1 MPDCRLHYLQP
12 NLNYSSNHTLKL
24 QKNMKEVYI
33 ISAVR
38 TPIGSFMGSLS
49 SLTATQ
55 LGAAAIKGAL
65 EKAGVDASEVQEVFM
80 GNVLSAGLGQAPA
93 KQAALYAGISNT
105 VPCTTVNKVC
115 ASGIKSISFAAMS
128 IMSGQNDVIIAGGME
143 SMSNV
148 PHYLTKSRFGYK
160 YGNVTTIDG
169 LAYDGLTDAYDQVA
183 MGVSA
188 DATSEKYGFTRE
200 AQDEFAIQSYK
211 RSAAATESGVFKE
224 EIVPVEVPQRK
235 GDPLVIT
242 EDEEYKRVNFEKV
255 SKLRPAFN
263 KEGTATAANA
273 STLNDGASALLIMSK
288 EKAESLGLKPIAKV
302 VSFADASH
310 EPKWFTTAPGKA
322 APKALE
328 LAGLKKEDID
338 YFEVNEAFAAVTMA
352 FNKDMGLSEDKVN
365 VHGGAVSLGHPLGCS
380 GARIATTLL
389 NVLKQKEGK
398 YGMAAICNGGGGA
411 TAMVFEKM

>member
-1 MPDCRLHYLQP
+1 
-12 NLNYSSNHTLKL
+12 
-24 QKNMKEVYI
+24 MKEVYI

-49 SLTATQ
+49 SLSATQ

-93 KQAALYAGISNT
+93 KQAALYAGISNN

-115 ASGIKSISFAAMS
+115 ASGIKTISFAAMS
-128 IMSGQNDVIIAGGME
+128 IMSGQADVIVAGGME

-160 YGNVTTIDG
+160 YGDIKTIDG

-200 AQDEFAIQSYK
+200 AQDAFAIQSYK
-211 RSAAATESGVFKE
+211 RSAAASESGIFKE

-263 KEGTATAANA
+263 KDGTATAANA
-273 STLNDGASALLIMSK
+273 STLNDGASALVIMSK
-288 EKAESLGLKPIAKV
+288 EKAEALGVTPIAKV
-302 VSFADASH
+302 VSFADAAH

-328 LAGLKKEDID
+328 MAGLKTEDID

-352 FNKDMGLSEDKVN
+352 FNKDMGISEDKVN

-380 GARIATTLL
+380 GARITTTLL
-389 NVLKQKEGK
+389 NVLKQKDGK

-411 TAMVFEKM
+411 TAMIFEKM

>member
-1 MPDCRLHYLQP
+1 
-12 NLNYSSNHTLKL
+12 
-24 QKNMKEVYI
+24 MKEVYI

-55 LGAAAIKGAL
+55 LGATAIKGAL

-93 KQAALYAGISNT
+93 KQAALHAGISNT
-105 VPCTTVNKVC
+105 VPCTAVNKVC
-115 ASGIKSISFAAMS
+115 ASGIKAISFAAMS
-128 IMSGQNDVIIAGGME
+128 IMSGQNDVVIAGGME

-160 YGNVTTIDG
+160 YGNVTSIDG
-169 LAYDGLTDAYDQVA
+169 LAFDGLTDAYDHQA
-183 MGVSA
+183 MGFSA
-188 DATSEKYGFTRE
+188 DATAEKYGFTRE

-211 RSAAATESGVFKE
+211 RSAAATESGVLKE

-242 EDEEYKRVNFEKV
+242 EDEEYKRVNFEKI
-255 SKLRPAFN
+255 SKLRPAFQ
-263 KEGTATAANA
+263 KDGTVTAANA
-273 STLNDGASALLIMSK
+273 STLNDGASALVVMSK
-288 EKAESLGLKPIAKV
+288 EKAEALGLKPIAKI
-302 VSFADASH
+302 VSFADAAH
-310 EPKWFTTAPGKA
+310 EPKWFTTAPSKA

-328 LAGLKKEDID
+328 LAGLTKEDID
-338 YFEVNEAFAAVTMA
+338 YYEVNEAFSAVTMA
-352 FNKDMGLSEDKVN
+352 FNKDMELSEDKVN
-365 VHGGAVSLGHPLGCS
+365 VHGGSVSLGHPLGCS
-380 GARIATTLL
+380 GARITTTLL
-389 NVLKQKEGK
+389 NVLQQKGGK

-411 TAMVFEKM
+411 TAMIFEKL

>member
-1 MPDCRLHYLQP
+1 
-12 NLNYSSNHTLKL
+12 
-24 QKNMKEVYI
+24 
-33 ISAVR
+33 
-38 TPIGSFMGSLS
+38 
-49 SLTATQ
+49 
-55 LGAAAIKGAL
+55 
-65 EKAGVDASEVQEVFM
+65 
-80 GNVLSAGLGQAPA
+80 
-93 KQAALYAGISNT
+93 
-105 VPCTTVNKVC
+105 
-115 ASGIKSISFAAMS
+115 
-128 IMSGQNDVIIAGGME
+128 ME

-160 YGNVTTIDG
+160 YGDIKTIDG

-200 AQDEFAIQSYK
+200 AQDAFAIQSYK
-211 RSAAATESGVFKE
+211 RSAAASESGIFKE

-263 KEGTATAANA
+263 KDGTATAANA
-273 STLNDGASALLIMSK
+273 STLNDGASALVIMSK
-288 EKAESLGLKPIAKV
+288 EKAEALGVTPIAKV
-302 VSFADASH
+302 VSFADAAH

-328 LAGLKKEDID
+328 MAGLKTEDID

-352 FNKDMGLSEDKVN
+352 FNKDMGISEDKVN

-380 GARIATTLL
+380 GARITTTLL
-389 NVLKQKEGK
+389 NVLKQKDGK

-411 TAMVFEKM
+411 TAMIFEKM

>member
-1 MPDCRLHYLQP
+1 
-12 NLNYSSNHTLKL
+12 
-24 QKNMKEVYI
+24 MKEVYI

-38 TPIGSFMGSLS
+38 TPIGSFMGNLS
-49 SLTATQ
+49 SLTAPQ
-55 LGAAAIKGAL
+55 LGATAIKGAL

-93 KQAALYAGISNT
+93 KQAALHAGISNT
-105 VPCTTVNKVC
+105 VPCTAVNKVC
-115 ASGIKSISFAAMS
+115 ASGIKAISFAAMS
-128 IMSGQNDVIIAGGME
+128 IMSGQNDVVIAGGME

-169 LAYDGLTDAYDQVA
+169 LAFDGLTDAYDHQA
-183 MGVSA
+183 MGFSA
-188 DATSEKYGFTRE
+188 DATAEKYGFTRE

-211 RSAAATESGVFKE
+211 RSAAATESGAMKA

-242 EDEEYKRVNFEKV
+242 EDEEYKRVNFEKIA
-255 SKLRPAFN
+255 KLRPAFQ
-263 KEGTATAANA
+263 KDGTVTAANA
-273 STLNDGASALLIMSK
+273 STLNDGASALVVMSK
-288 EKAESLGLKPIAKV
+288 EKAEALGLKPIAKI
-302 VSFADASH
+302 VSFADAAH

-328 LAGLKKEDID
+328 LAGLSKEDID
-338 YFEVNEAFAAVTMA
+338 YFEVNEAFSAVTMA
-352 FNKDMGLSEDKVN
+352 FNKDMELSEDKVN
-365 VHGGAVSLGHPLGCS
+365 VHGGSVSLGHPLGCS
-380 GARIATTLL
+380 GARITTTLL
-389 NVLKQKEGK
+389 NVLQQKDGK

-411 TAMVFEKM
+411 TAMIFEKL

>member
-1 MPDCRLHYLQP
+1 
-12 NLNYSSNHTLKL
+12 
-24 QKNMKEVYI
+24 MKEVYI

-49 SLTATQ
+49 SLSATQ

-93 KQAALYAGISNT
+93 KQAALYAGISNN

-115 ASGIKSISFAAMS
+115 ASGIKTISFAAMS
-128 IMSGQNDVIIAGGME
+128 IMSGQADVIVAGGME

-160 YGNVTTIDG
+160 YGDIKTIDG

-200 AQDEFAIQSYK
+200 AQDAFAIQSYK
-211 RSAAATESGVFKE
+211 RSAAASESGIFNE

-263 KEGTATAANA
+263 KDGTATAANA
-273 STLNDGASALLIMSK
+273 STLNDGASALVIMSK
-288 EKAESLGLKPIAKV
+288 EKAEALGVTPIAKV
-302 VSFADASH
+302 VSFADAAH

-328 LAGLKKEDID
+328 MAGLKTEDID

-352 FNKDMGLSEDKVN
+352 FNKDMGISEDKVN

-380 GARIATTLL
+380 GARITTTLL
-389 NVLKQKEGK
+389 NVLKQKDGK

-411 TAMVFEKM
+411 TAMIFEKM

>member
-1 MPDCRLHYLQP
+1 
-12 NLNYSSNHTLKL
+12 
-24 QKNMKEVYI
+24 MKEVYI

-49 SLTATQ
+49 SLSATQ
-55 LGAAAIKGAL
+55 LGATAIKGAL

-93 KQAALYAGISNT
+93 KQAALYAGISNN

-115 ASGIKSISFAAMS
+115 ASGIKTISFAAMS
-128 IMSGQNDVIIAGGME
+128 IMSGQADVIIAGGME

-160 YGNVTTIDG
+160 YGDIKTIDG

-200 AQDEFAIQSYK
+200 AQDTFAIQSYK
-211 RSAAATESGVFKE
+211 RSAAASEGGIFKE

-235 GDPLVIT
+235 GDPLVIS

-263 KEGTATAANA
+263 KDGTATAANA
-273 STLNDGASALLIMSK
+273 STLNDGASALVIMSK
-288 EKAESLGLKPIAKV
+288 EKAEALGVTPIAKI
-302 VSFADASH
+302 VSFADAAH

-328 LAGLKKEDID
+328 MAGLKTEDID

-352 FNKDMGLSEDKVN
+352 FNKDMGISEDKVN
-365 VHGGAVSLGHPLGCS
+365 IHGGAVSLGHPLGCS
-380 GARIATTLL
+380 GARITTTLL
-389 NVLKQKEGK
+389 NVLKQKDGK

-411 TAMVFEKM
+411 TAMIFEKM

>member
-1 MPDCRLHYLQP
+1 
-12 NLNYSSNHTLKL
+12 
-24 QKNMKEVYI
+24 MKEVYI

-49 SLTATQ
+49 SLSATQ
-55 LGAAAIKGAL
+55 LGATAIKGAL

-93 KQAALYAGISNT
+93 KQAALYAGISNN

-115 ASGIKSISFAAMS
+115 ASGIKTISFAAMS
-128 IMSGQNDVIIAGGME
+128 IMSGQADVIIAGGME

-160 YGNVTTIDG
+160 YGDIKTIDG

-200 AQDEFAIQSYK
+200 AQDTFAIQSYK
-211 RSAAATESGVFKE
+211 RSAAASESGIFKE

-235 GDPLVIT
+235 GDPLVIA

-263 KEGTATAANA
+263 KDGTATAANA
-273 STLNDGASALLIMSK
+273 STLNDGASALVIMSK
-288 EKAESLGLKPIAKV
+288 EKAEALGVTPIAKI
-302 VSFADASH
+302 VSFADAAH

-328 LAGLKKEDID
+328 IAGLKTEDID

-352 FNKDMGLSEDKVN
+352 FNKDMGISEDKVN

-380 GARIATTLL
+380 GARITTTLL
-389 NVLKQKEGK
+389 NVLKQKDGK

-411 TAMVFEKM
+411 TAMIFEKM

>member
-1 MPDCRLHYLQP
+1 
-12 NLNYSSNHTLKL
+12 
-24 QKNMKEVYI
+24 MKEVYI

-49 SLTATQ
+49 SLSATQ

-93 KQAALYAGISNT
+93 KQAALYAGIGNN

-115 ASGIKSISFAAMS
+115 ASGIKTISFAAMS
-128 IMSGQNDVIIAGGME
+128 IMSGQADVIIAGGME

-160 YGNVTTIDG
+160 YGDIKTIDG

-200 AQDEFAIQSYK
+200 AQDAFAIQSYK
-211 RSAAATESGVFKE
+211 RSAAASESGIFKE

-263 KEGTATAANA
+263 KDGTATAANA

-288 EKAESLGLKPIAKV
+288 EKAEALGVKPIAKV
-302 VSFADASH
+302 VSFADAAQ

-328 LAGLKKEDID
+328 LAGLKTEDID
-338 YFEVNEAFAAVTMA
+338 YFEVNEAFATVTMA
-352 FNKDMGLSEDKVN
+352 FNKDMGISEDKVN

-380 GARIATTLL
+380 GARITTTLL
-389 NVLKQKEGK
+389 NVLKQKDGK

-411 TAMVFEKM
+411 TAMIFEKM

>member
-1 MPDCRLHYLQP
+1 
-12 NLNYSSNHTLKL
+12 
-24 QKNMKEVYI
+24 MKEVYI

-55 LGAAAIKGAL
+55 LGATAIKGAL

-93 KQAALYAGISNT
+93 KQASLHAGISDS
-105 VPCTTVNKVC
+105 VPCTAVNKVC
-115 ASGIKSISFAAMS
+115 ASGIKAISFAAMS
-128 IMSGQNDVIIAGGME
+128 IMSGQNDVVIAGGME

-160 YGNVTTIDG
+160 YGDVTTIDG
-169 LAYDGLTDAYDQVA
+169 LAFDGLTDAYDHKA
-183 MGVSA
+183 MGFCA
-188 DATSEKYGFTRE
+188 DATAEKYGFTRE

-211 RSAAATESGVFKE
+211 RSAAATESGVLKE

-235 GDPLVIT
+235 GDPLVIS

-255 SKLRPAFN
+255 SKLRPAFQ
-263 KEGTATAANA
+263 KDGTVTAANA
-273 STLNDGASALLIMSK
+273 STLNDGASALVVMSK
-288 EKAESLGLKPIAKV
+288 EKAEELGVTPIAKI
-302 VSFADASH
+302 VSFADAAQ

-328 LAGLKKEDID
+328 MAGLSKEDID
-338 YFEVNEAFAAVTMA
+338 YYEVNEAFSAVTMA

-365 VHGGAVSLGHPLGCS
+365 VHGGSVSLGHPLGCS
-380 GARIATTLL
+380 GARITTTLL
-389 NVLKQKEGK
+389 NVLKQKDGK

-411 TAMVFEKM
+411 TAMIFEKM

>member
-1 MPDCRLHYLQP
+1 
-12 NLNYSSNHTLKL
+12 
-24 QKNMKEVYI
+24 MKEVYI

>member
-1 MPDCRLHYLQP
+1 
-12 NLNYSSNHTLKL
+12 
-24 QKNMKEVYI
+24 
-33 ISAVR
+33 
-38 TPIGSFMGSLS
+38 MGSLS
-49 SLTATQ
+49 SLSATQ

-93 KQAALYAGISNT
+93 KQAALYAGISNN

-115 ASGIKSISFAAMS
+115 ASGIKTISFAAMS
-128 IMSGQNDVIIAGGME
+128 IMSGQADVIVAGGME

-160 YGNVTTIDG
+160 YGDIKTIDG

-200 AQDEFAIQSYK
+200 AQDAFAIQSYK
-211 RSAAATESGVFKE
+211 RSAAASESGIFKE

-263 KEGTATAANA
+263 KDGTATAANA
-273 STLNDGASALLIMSK
+273 STLNDGASALVIMSK
-288 EKAESLGLKPIAKV
+288 EKAEALGVTPIAKV
-302 VSFADASH
+302 VSFADAAH

-328 LAGLKKEDID
+328 MAGLKTEDID

-352 FNKDMGLSEDKVN
+352 FNKDMGISEDKVN

-380 GARIATTLL
+380 GARITTTLL
-389 NVLKQKEGK
+389 NVLKQKDGK

-411 TAMVFEKM
+411 TAMIFEKM

>member
-1 MPDCRLHYLQP
+1 
-12 NLNYSSNHTLKL
+12 
-24 QKNMKEVYI
+24 MKEVYI

-200 AQDEFAIQSYK
+200 AQDAFAIQSYK

-302 VSFADASH
+302 VSFADAAH

-352 FNKDMGLSEDKVN
+352 FNKDMDLSEDKVN

-389 NVLKQKEGK
+389 NVLKQKDGK

>member
-1 MPDCRLHYLQP
+1 
-12 NLNYSSNHTLKL
+12 
-24 QKNMKEVYI
+24 MKEVYI

-55 LGAAAIKGAL
+55 LGATAIKGAL

-115 ASGIKSISFAAMS
+115 ASGIKAISFAAMS
-128 IMSGQNDVIIAGGME
+128 IMTGQNDVIIAGGME

-160 YGNVTTIDG
+160 FGDIKTIDG
-169 LAYDGLTDAYDQVA
+169 LSFDGLTDAYDHVA
-183 MGVSA
+183 MGFSA
-188 DATSEKYGFTRE
+188 DATAEKYGFTRE

-211 RSAAATESGVFKE
+211 RSAAATESGVFKT

-235 GDPLVIT
+235 GEPLVIA
-242 EDEEYKRVNFEKV
+242 EDEEFKRVNFEKV

-263 KEGTATAANA
+263 KDGTVTAANA
-273 STLNDGASALLIMSK
+273 STLNDGASALVVMSK
-288 EKAESLGLKPIAKV
+288 EKAEALGLKPIAKI
-302 VSFADASH
+302 VSFADAAH

-328 LAGLKKEDID
+328 LAGLNKEDID
-338 YFEVNEAFAAVTMA
+338 YYEVNEAFSAVTMA
-352 FNKDMGLSEDKVN
+352 FNKDLELSEDKVN
-365 VHGGAVSLGHPLGCS
+365 VHGGSVSLGHPLGCS
-380 GARIATTLL
+380 GARITTTLL
-389 NVLKQKEGK
+389 NVLQQKDGK

-411 TAMVFEKM
+411 TAMIFEKM

>member
-1 MPDCRLHYLQP
+1 
-12 NLNYSSNHTLKL
+12 
-24 QKNMKEVYI
+24 MKEVYI

-115 ASGIKSISFAAMS
+115 ASGIKAISFAAMS
-128 IMSGQNDVIIAGGME
+128 IMTGQNDVIIAGGME

-160 YGNVTTIDG
+160 FGDIKTIDG
-169 LAYDGLTDAYDQVA
+169 LSFDGLTDAYDHVA
-183 MGVSA
+183 MGFSA
-188 DATSEKYGFTRE
+188 DATAEKYGFTRE

-211 RSAAATESGVFKE
+211 RSAAATESGVFKT

-235 GDPLVIT
+235 GEPLVIA
-242 EDEEYKRVNFEKV
+242 EDEEFKRVNFEKV

-263 KEGTATAANA
+263 KDGTVTAANA
-273 STLNDGASALLIMSK
+273 STLNDGASALVIMSK
-288 EKAESLGLKPIAKV
+288 EKAEALGLKPIAKI
-302 VSFADASH
+302 VSFADAAH

-328 LAGLKKEDID
+328 LAGLNKEDID
-338 YFEVNEAFAAVTMA
+338 YYEVNEAFSAVTMA
-352 FNKDMGLSEDKVN
+352 FNKDLELSEDKVN
-365 VHGGAVSLGHPLGCS
+365 VHGGSVSLGHPLGCS
-380 GARIATTLL
+380 GARITTTLL
-389 NVLKQKEGK
+389 NVLQQKDGK

-411 TAMVFEKM
+411 TAMIFEKM

>member
-1 MPDCRLHYLQP
+1 
-12 NLNYSSNHTLKL
+12 
-24 QKNMKEVYI
+24 MKEVYI

-93 KQAALYAGISNT
+93 KQASLYAGISDN
-105 VPCTTVNKVC
+105 VPCTAVNKVC
-115 ASGIKSISFAAMS
+115 ASGIKAISFAAMS
-128 IMSGQNDVIIAGGME
+128 IMSGQNDVVIAGGME

-160 YGNVTTIDG
+160 YGDIKTIDG
-169 LAYDGLTDAYDQVA
+169 LAFDGLTDAYDHKA
-183 MGVSA
+183 MGFCA
-188 DATSEKYGFTRE
+188 DATAEKYGFTRE

-235 GDPLVIT
+235 GDPLVIS

-255 SKLRPAFN
+255 SKLRPAFQ
-263 KEGTATAANA
+263 KDGTVTAANA
-273 STLNDGASALLIMSK
+273 STLNDGASALVVMSK
-288 EKAESLGLKPIAKV
+288 EKAEELGVTPIAKI
-302 VSFADASH
+302 VSFADAAQ

-328 LAGLKKEDID
+328 MAGLSKEDID
-338 YFEVNEAFAAVTMA
+338 YYEVNEAFSAVTMA
-352 FNKDMGLSEDKVN
+352 FNKDMELSEDQVN
-365 VHGGAVSLGHPLGCS
+365 VHGGSVSLGHPLGCS
-380 GARIATTLL
+380 GARITTTLL
-389 NVLKQKEGK
+389 NVLKQKDGK

-411 TAMVFEKM
+411 TAMIFEKM